1 MCSTRRAD
9 SKVRSFASNCL
20 DVQLITVS
28 IALTGSTDFGEI
40 IKRAFPESNSS
51 AQNDEQA
58 VAALTYNLYLDRL
71 LGFLSSYISALLA
84 SPAPLNK
91 LHGLIFSGGIG
102 EHSAKIRQDVVETFA
117 WIEKLARSEGGL
129 DTEANGQSQ
138 GLRRITREGSI
149 VPAFVV
155 ETDEELEA
163 VELAIQAAE

>member
-1 MCSTRRAD
+1 LLA
-9 SKVRSFASNCL
+9 
-20 DVQLITVS
+20 
-28 IALTGSTDFGEI
+28 
-40 IKRAFPESNSS
+40 
-51 AQNDEQA
+51 
-58 VAALTYNLYLDRL
+58 YNLYLDRL
-71 LGFLSSYISALLA
+71 LGYLKSYVSTVLA
-84 SPAPLNK
+84 SGSLD
-91 LHGLIFSGGIG
+91 GLIFSGGIG

-163 VELAIQAAE
+163 VELAIQAAEKTRET